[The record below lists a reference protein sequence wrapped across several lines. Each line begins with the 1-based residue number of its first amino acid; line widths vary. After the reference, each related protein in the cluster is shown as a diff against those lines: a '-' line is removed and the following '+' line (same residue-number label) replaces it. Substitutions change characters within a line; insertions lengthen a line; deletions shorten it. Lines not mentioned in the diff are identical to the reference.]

1 MSRKYRYFSADSHF
15 ESLPETWTHRVPAK
29 FRDRAPRRIKLADG
43 RDAIVEEGQPLEY
56 RGTNL
61 FAGKSPEEFNPIHLS
76 FEGSIGAGSP
86 EQRIREQE
94 ADGIDGELL
103 FASEA
108 RNPKIK
114 DREAFLAIIRA
125 FNDYFIEEYCAVDPD
140 RLIGVAVMPD
150 IGADENIAEMK
161 RCKEKGFKAVRL
173 HTFPSGKSTPTAEDD
188 NFYAAALD
196 LGMPI
201 TIHTSF
207 PRRTDERDVYLMKY
221 PKDPQGEERPFDFL
235 QRFARQGIYHCGA
248 VEATQLIFTG
258 VFDRFPKLR
267 IYWAENNIGWIP
279 YFYQQMDQTYKVNC
293 HWAEKLLGLP
303 KLKQLPSD
311 YLREHA
317 HWGVFDDPVGIQL
330 RHMVGVDKIMWS
342 TDFPHIVTRW
352 PKSLEL
358 VEGQFAGVPENERN
372 AMLAGNAVKFFHLDA
387 A

>member
-1 MSRKYRYFSADSHF
+1 
-15 ESLPETWTHRVPAK
+15 LPETWTHRVPAK
-29 FRDRAPRRIKLADG
+29 YRDRAPRRVKLADG

-61 FAGKSPEEFNPIHLS
+61 FAGKTPEEFNPVRLNFGES
-76 FEGSIGAGSP
+76 VGAGSP
-86 EQRIREQE
+86 QQRIQEQD

-108 RNPKIK
+108 RNPKIRDK
-114 DREAFLAIIRA
+114 DAFLAIIRA
-125 FNDYFIEEYCAVDPD
+125 FNDYFIEEYCAAAPE

-173 HTFPSGKSTPTAEDD
+173 HTFPSGGNYPTAEDD
-188 NFYAAALD
+188 RFYAAALD
-196 LGMPI
+196 LDMPI

-235 QRFARQGIYHCGA
+235 QRLARHGIYHCGA

-279 YFYQQMDQTYKVNC
+279 YFYQQMDQTYRVNC
-293 HWAEKLLGLP
+293 NWAEELLGLP
-303 KLKQLPSD
+303 KLKKLPSE

-317 HWGVFDDPVGIQL
+317 YWGVFDDPIGIEL

-352 PKSLEL
+352 PKSREL
-358 VEGQFAGVPENERN
+358 VEEQFAGVPEDERRK
-372 AMLAGNAVKFFHLDA
+372 MLAGNAVKFFHLDA